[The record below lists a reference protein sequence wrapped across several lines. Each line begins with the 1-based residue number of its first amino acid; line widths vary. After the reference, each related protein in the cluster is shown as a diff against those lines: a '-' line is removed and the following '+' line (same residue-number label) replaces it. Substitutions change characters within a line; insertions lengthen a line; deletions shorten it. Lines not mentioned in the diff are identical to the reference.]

1 MPQSFKKYSNSSLM
15 EAMSFKKIRNE
26 NGLTNESKIMSLEL
40 KHFVLTRALFDA
52 REKLSFGVFWEKN
65 HCWKKNVE
73 KLNAGILRGN

>member
-52 REKLSFGVFWEKN
+52 REKLSFGVFWEKKTLLE
-65 HCWKKNVE
+65 KKRRE
-73 KLNAGILRGN
+73 IECGHFKR